1 MTHGT
6 HVHIAVAS
14 QEELPTVAEPLAGAA
29 RGVAAAY
36 AEVEAG
42 RAADHPKLAELR
54 SSLLGFRALHPVQH
68 HMAHLPAAL
77 LLYHALG

>member
-1 MTHGT
+1 MSTLLSHL
-6 HVHIAVAS
+6 
-14 QEELPTVAEPLAGAA
+14 QEKLPAVAEPCASAA

-54 SSLLGFRALHPVQH
+54 SSLLGFRALHPVH
-68 HMAHLPAAL
+68 SHVTYLPSSL
-77 LLYHALG
+77 CCRTMS